1 MYKVAPQIA
10 EVLCTVSTK
19 RDKKTKDERKE
30 AKRRR
35 NESTTIALRTAAKT
49 AVSSD

>member
-19 RDKKTKDERKE
+19 RDKKTKVK
-30 AKRRR
+30 AKRKKRKR
-35 NESTTIALRTAAKT
+35 NEREIAESKAK
-49 AVSSD
+49 

>member
-19 RDKKTKDERKE
+19 RDKKTKERKRKLDE
-30 AKRRR
+30 KENRMK
-35 NESTTIALRTAAKT
+35 NESNVIMSAIGA
-49 AVSSD
+49 

>member
-19 RDKKTKDERKE
+19 RDKKTKDERKKKD
-30 AKRRR
+30 AKGNWMRDR
-35 NESTTIALRTAAKT
+35 KK
-49 AVSSD
+49 